1 MNEDHVTPITV
12 LSLVLVSRWLTLKS
26 FCADIEGHT
35 ARGGVKGIGQKERE
49 KDSKECVVVKTQP
62 DSFKGLGARHVFMVG
77 DDHAEELE
85 KLEQTLFAHDVKRL
99 GQLNKGWIERLSLC
113 S

>member
-1 MNEDHVTPITV
+1 MAYVEEF
-12 LSLVLVSRWLTLKS
+12 LCGYR
-26 FCADIEGHT
+26 GHT
-35 ARGGVKGIGQKERE
+35 ARGGAKGIGQKERE
-49 KDSKECVVVKTQP
+49 KDSKECVVAKTQP